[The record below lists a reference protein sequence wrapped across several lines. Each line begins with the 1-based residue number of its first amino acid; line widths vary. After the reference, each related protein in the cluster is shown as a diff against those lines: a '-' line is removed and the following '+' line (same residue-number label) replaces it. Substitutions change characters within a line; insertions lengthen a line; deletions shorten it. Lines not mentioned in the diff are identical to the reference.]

1 MFGKSSCSDK
11 CFGGHC
17 RGGLGWDFVSLVVD
31 LSFFAGGGIGRSLRE
46 GCSGD
51 LYIFSSGAKV

>member
-31 LSFFAGGGIGRSLRE
+31 LSFFYWRWDREKLEGGVQWRLVY
-46 GCSGD
+46 
-51 LYIFSSGAKV
+51 L